1 MKKTNLPTFKEK
13 RFISWD
19 EVRSLCI
26 EKRWYTR
33 GTNEQYTELA
43 IFVEDL
49 EEVTTEDLVIIAND
63 ILEHS
68 NTEYG
73 LETIL
78 WELNRAS
85 CVQFIREA

>member
-19 EVRSLCI
+19 KVRNLCI

-33 GTNEQYTELA
+33 GTNGQYTELA

-49 EEVTTEDLVIIAND
+49 EEVTIEDLVIIAND

-68 NTEYG
+68 ETEYN
-73 LETIL
+73 LEGIL
-78 WELNRAS
+78 WELIRTS
-85 CVQFIREA
+85 WVQFIRED

>member
-19 EVRSLCI
+19 EVRRLCI

-68 NTEYG
+68 NTEYD
-73 LETIL
+73 LEAIL